1 MKKILF
7 TLFLLFSINGL
18 SQDDPAGKPSF
29 KVFWNF
35 KNDFTKDVEKNT
47 AFEL

>member
-29 KVFWNF
+29 KVFGIL
-35 KNDFTKDVEKNT
+35 KTTSQKM
-47 AFEL
+47 